1 MLNGVQN
8 LSVWVKNQ
16 PGPACYG
23 NAMRLVMPKKKDVFK
38 KKSWNSAKKNIG
50 LPIIMGGGD
59 VANRLFSH

>member
-16 PGPACYG
+16 PGSACYG

-38 KKSWNSAKKNIG
+38 KKSWNSAKKI
-50 LPIIMGGGD
+50 
-59 VANRLFSH
+59 